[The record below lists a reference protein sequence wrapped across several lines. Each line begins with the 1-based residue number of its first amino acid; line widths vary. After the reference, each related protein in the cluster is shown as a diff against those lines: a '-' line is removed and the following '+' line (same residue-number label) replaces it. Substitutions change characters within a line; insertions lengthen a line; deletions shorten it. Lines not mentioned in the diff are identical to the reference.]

1 MSFSGDV
8 KEELARQVSSSRHC
22 QLAELAAFIHFAG
35 KISVMPDGARL
46 EILSEH
52 VSIVKKCYTLL
63 KDAFGI
69 TASIDTHTGSRII
82 LEKKG
87 DVLRVL
93 QAVKLLNVEGIPSG
107 ASDVTDGLLVQKICC
122 KRAFIRGA
130 FLMSGS
136 MSDPKKSYHFEIV
149 CDTRNQAEQLRGIMG
164 EFISDAK
171 VVQRK
176 KYYIVYIKEGAQIVD
191 ILNVMGAHTA
201 LMDLENV
208 RILKDMR
215 NDVNR
220 KVNCETANINKTV
233 NAAVKQMEDIRYIQ
247 KQQGLGSLPE
257 NLYEMACLRLEHPDA
272 PLKELGEYLDP
283 PVGKSGVNH
292 RLRKISAIAEDLRR
306 SKEETNDET

>member
-8 KEELARQVSSSRHC
+8 KEELARQASSSRHC

-69 TASIDTHTGSRII
+69 TASIDTHAGSRIVI
-82 LEKKG
+82 EKKE

-93 QAVKLLNVEGIPSG
+93 QAVKLLNVDGIPSG

-149 CDTRNQAEQLRGIMG
+149 CDTRDQAEQLRGIMG

-257 NLYEMACLRLEHPDA
+257 NLYEMAQLRLEHPDA

>member
-46 EILSEH
+46 EIFSEH

-69 TASIDTHTGSRII
+69 TASIDTHTGSRVI
-82 LEKKG
+82 LGKKE

-164 EFISDAK
+164 EFVSDAK

-257 NLYEMACLRLEHPDA
+257 NLYEMAQLRLEHPDA
-272 PLKELGEYLDP
+272 PLKELGGYLDP

>member
-35 KISVMPDGARL
+35 KISIMPEGARL
-46 EILSEH
+46 EIFSEH

-82 LEKKG
+82 LEKKE

-149 CDTRNQAEQLRGIMG
+149 CGTRNQAEQLRGIMG

-233 NAAVKQMEDIRYIQ
+233 NAAVKQTEDIRYIQ

>member
-35 KISVMPDGARL
+35 KISIMPEGARL
-46 EILSEH
+46 EIFSEH

-82 LEKKG
+82 LEKKEE
-87 DVLRVL
+87 VLRVL
-93 QAVKLLNVEGIPSG
+93 QAVKLQNVEGIPSG

-149 CDTRNQAEQLRGIMG
+149 CGTSNQAEQLRGIMG

-233 NAAVKQMEDIRYIQ
+233 NAAVKQTEDIRYIQ

>member
-46 EILSEH
+46 EIFSEH

-82 LEKKG
+82 LEKKE

-122 KRAFIRGA
+122 KRTFIRGA

-149 CDTRNQAEQLRGIMG
+149 CDTRNQAEQLREIMG
-164 EFISDAK
+164 EFVPDAK

-257 NLYEMACLRLEHPDA
+257 NLYEMAQLRLEHPDA